1 MMNKRQQI
9 PQNGGNLRRAIRW
22 LGALSGVPGIIL
34 PFYQYFIHGG
44 RDAASIMQHPAE
56 HATAHVVAALCFFL
70 LLLGLVAI
78 YLVNAERIGKYGLV
92 NFILIFLSLALY
104 GANLY
109 MDAFTNTVL
118 AKYEPVLQTQWH
130 SASLG
135 MDTPLTELLGP
146 ALFATPIAMIIL
158 LLSGVS
164 FGIVLIRA
172 KILPW
177 YVGALFII
185 GATVLSTGAMLPYRV
200 VAIGYGGTGLAIALP
215 GFLIFSGKVKR
226 KSEASSRHAV
236 TTTTQAP
243 G

>member
-1 MMNKRQQI
+1 MKKMTNPRQQI
-9 PQNGGNLRRAIRW
+9 TQKSGNINRAIRW
-22 LGALSGVPGIIL
+22 FGALSIVPGIFL

-78 YLVNAERIGKYGLV
+78 YLVNAEGIGKYGLV
-92 NFILIFLSLALY
+92 NFILIFLALAFH

-118 AKYEPVLQTQWH
+118 AKYQPFLQTQWH

-135 MDTPLTELLGP
+135 LDTPLTELLGP
-146 ALFATPIAMIIL
+146 ALFAPPIAMIVL
-158 LLSGVS
+158 LFSGIS

-177 YVGALFII
+177 YIGALFMI
-185 GATVLSTGAMLPYRV
+185 GGIVLGTGAMLPYRV
-200 VAIGYGGTGLAIALP
+200 VSIGYGGIGLAIALA
-215 GFLIFSGKVKR
+215 GYLICSGKVKT
-226 KSEASSRHAV
+226 EI
-236 TTTTQAP
+236 
-243 G
+243 

>member
-1 MMNKRQQI
+1 MTDKQQNT
-9 PQNGGNLRRAIRW
+9 QYMGSLKQAIRW
-22 LGALSGVPGIIL
+22 FGALSIVPGIIL

-56 HATAHVVAALCFFL
+56 HTTAHVVAALCFFL

-78 YLVNAERIGKYGLV
+78 YLVNAEKIGRYGLV
-92 NFILIFLSLALY
+92 NFILIFLSLAFY

-118 AKYEPVLQTQWH
+118 AKYQPALQTEWH

-135 MDTPLTELLGP
+135 LDTPLTELLGP
-146 ALFATPIAMIIL
+146 AMFATPIAMIVL

-172 KILPW
+172 KVLPW
-177 YVGALFII
+177 YVGVLFMI
-185 GATVLSTGAMLPYRV
+185 GGAVLGTGAMLPYRV
-200 VAIGYGGTGLAIALP
+200 VTIGYGGNGLSIALA
-215 GFLIFSGKVKR
+215 GYLIYIDNVNTEIEAISDYSVKT
-226 KSEASSRHAV
+226 SV
-236 TTTTQAP
+236 
-243 G
+243 